1 MTSTL
6 PTAAASAETMD
17 TAFAALLARTHDLT
31 RDASLALG
39 LNTQAAAQAAADGG
53 VVMDGALVTVSPL
66 PLDPADG
73 PLKNSKLMVSVD
85 TGRRLQ
91 DLDAQAAVALF
102 AQAPGLLAVFDAAIG
117 CQPDGV
123 IVLHRVMKAVDAAAG
138 DLAHCMRASRQ
149 LARLLDVE
157 MNAAKEQ

>member
-1 MTSTL
+1 MTTLSTS
-6 PTAAASAETMD
+6 AASAETMD
-17 TAFAALLARTHDLT
+17 AAFAALLARTHDLT

-39 LNTQAAAQAAADGG
+39 LNTQAADQAAADGG

-66 PLDPADG
+66 ALDLAEG
-73 PLKNSKLMVSVD
+73 ALENSSLMVSVD

-123 IVLHRVMKAVDAAAG
+123 IVLHRVLKGVGTQAG
-138 DLAHCMRASRQ
+138 DLAHCMRVSRQ
-149 LARLLDVE
+149 LASLLDVE
-157 MNAAKEQ
+157 VNNAKEQ